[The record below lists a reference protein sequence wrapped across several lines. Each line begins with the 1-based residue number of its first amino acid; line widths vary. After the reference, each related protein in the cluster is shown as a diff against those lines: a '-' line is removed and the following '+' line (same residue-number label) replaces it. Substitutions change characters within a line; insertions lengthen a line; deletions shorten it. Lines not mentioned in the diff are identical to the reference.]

1 MSDPDEKKEYEALAV
16 PDEALANGGVELLRV
31 AMSVDKIF
39 LSARPALK
47 DPAEWGEILAE
58 VTRRLGVL
66 YDMGDTGFSEQDVI
80 VAIEEAYAAEMGATQ
95 AKRKKMSAAKP
106 RSARRKPATRKPA
119 ARKSKQKAPKKA
131 PNKAKRKK
139 R

>member
-1 MSDPDEKKEYEALAV
+1 MSDSEDTKDYDALDV
-16 PDEALANGGVELLRV
+16 PDEARGAVELLRV
-31 AMSVDKIF
+31 AVSEDKLF

-58 VTRRLGVL
+58 LTRRLGVL

-80 VAIEEAYAAEMGATQ
+80 VAIEEAYAADMGAHATGRSAKGKT
-95 AKRKKMSAAKP
+95 AKRKPAK
-106 RSARRKPATRKPA
+106 RKPA
-119 ARKSKQKAPKKA
+119 AGKAKKSAGKKAAAKKSKP
-131 PNKAKRKK
+131 AKRKT